1 MVAKIIADTLTC
13 VEDEA
18 QVKTKVRA
26 NAWVNAYIVLDKVIK
41 VKAQALVYTQPHTF
55 PQVQAKSVTY
65 TLSAIKAETPV
76 DTLTDASRSYERN
89 TG

>member
-1 MVAKIIADTLTC
+1 MAKIIADTLTC

-41 VKAQALVYTQPHTF
+41 DKAQALVYTQPHTF

-76 DTLTDASRSYERN
+76 DTLTDASRSYERD